1 MEKSISKVGG
11 LSSFS
16 SFENNNHS
24 KVVGIVVTFNRKF
37 LLINCLKSLFNQS
50 LGADILIVNNAS
62 TDGTFQLLKSSGYY
76 ENAKIYYLELDKNTG
91 GAGGFYYGLKY
102 AIENGWEW
110 FWLMDDDAEPDRKAL
125 EYLVMCA
132 TNKNNIYG
140 SAAISEI
147 SNRIK
152 LCFPVKKTID
162 NNKQTIIDDYNY
174 LQNIEEVLWLPFLG
188 FFINR
193 KLVQKIG
200 LPDKDF
206 FIRND
211 DVEYSERAKLKGA
224 KIYLVKNSVIRHPY
238 QPSITFKF
246 FGRPIYYRHMDA
258 WKVYYEVRNKL
269 IIAKRYYSIKAGFK
283 SFMGIS
289 FQVVLSVLIERD
301 KLSYIIAYLNGIK
314 DGLKHPRKL
323 SA

>member
-1 MEKSISKVGG
+1 MSLKLKNNIYVKNRNSSIVT
-11 LSSFS
+11 L
-16 SFENNNHS
+16 
-24 KVVGIVVTFNRKF
+24 VVTFNRKS
-37 LLINCLKSLFNQS
+37 LLIQCINKLLKQS
-50 LGADILIVNNAS
+50 ITTDILIFDNGS
-62 TDGTFQLLKSSGYY
+62 TDGTKQALFSSKLLKNNRIHYIS
-76 ENAKIYYLELDKNTG
+76 NNTNTG
-91 GAGGFYYGLKY
+91 GAGGFNLGLKY
-102 AIENGWEW
+102 ALEHGWEW

-125 EYLVMCA
+125 ECLVMCA

-269 IIAKRYYSIKAGFK
+269 IIAKRYYSIKAGCK

-289 FQVVLSVLIERD
+289 FQVALSVLIERN